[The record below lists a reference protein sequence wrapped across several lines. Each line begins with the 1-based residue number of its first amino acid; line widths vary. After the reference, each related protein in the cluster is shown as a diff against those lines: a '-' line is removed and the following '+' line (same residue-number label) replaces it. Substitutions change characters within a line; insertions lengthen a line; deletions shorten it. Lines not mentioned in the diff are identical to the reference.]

1 MTSNV
6 QLWVGKRNSEGTL
19 SDLREVMVNGGYH
32 WEVEDHGYNI
42 GALVCKCACMF
53 FFACYGPGGMFFLTE
68 DSTALW
74 Q

>member
-19 SDLREVMVNGGYH
+19 SDLREVMVSGGYH
-32 WEVEDHGYNI
+32 WAVEDHGYNI
-42 GALVCKCACMF
+42 GALVLKMCLHVFFCMSWSWCF
-53 FFACYGPGGMFFLTE
+53 FVWTE
-68 DSTALW
+68 DSTALC